1 MKRFATLFVFGLF
14 GCNEAP
20 HVDPA
25 PQEPAVVISPTLL
38 AAEAPAVKSTD
49 VDETL
54 AKLQASTE
62 FYQRRFDE
70 TGSWMDAETVVEARL
85 ARARL
90 SGNIDDYLAAGRAL
104 DAAFAGAKPGTGPFL
119 SSAGFNMVVHQIDRS
134 EVSLDQYAKR
144 IWLKDTEKAA
154 IAGLRGDIA
163 FHRGDLVGAL
173 AHFEDAEKID
183 PTTASAGRLAN
194 YFLKTGNYE
203 KARSLYEL
211 AESRVSSTDAGKR
224 AWAILQRGVVE
235 LEAGDLDAALALVDR
250 ANSTYSGWYLI
261 EEHLAEIT
269 LLKGEAARAIEL
281 YKSVI
286 SRVPNGEFY
295 AALGDAYTDSGQGE
309 LAEGAYTQARAAF
322 ERDIAKL
329 PSAASGH
336 AIDFYLAHDYPRAL
350 VLARQNFVLRP
361 GHEARTKLAQA
372 LLANGNQ
379 PEAIKVLEPTTETHW
394 ATVEF
399 LSTAA
404 LVFDGRDAE
413 RAAEYRKRAEGID
426 PASVSGLAAQ
436 LGLHG

>member
-1 MKRFATLFVFGLF
+1 
-14 GCNEAP
+14 
-20 HVDPA
+20 
-25 PQEPAVVISPTLL
+25 
-38 AAEAPAVKSTD
+38 
-49 VDETL
+49 
-54 AKLQASTE
+54 
-62 FYQRRFDE
+62 
-70 TGSWMDAETVVEARL
+70 
-85 ARARL
+85 
-90 SGNIDDYLAAGRAL
+90 
-104 DAAFAGAKPGTGPFL
+104 
-119 SSAGFNMVVHQIDRS
+119 
-134 EVSLDQYAKR
+134 
-144 IWLKDTEKAA
+144 
-154 IAGLRGDIA
+154 
-163 FHRGDLVGAL
+163 
-173 AHFEDAEKID
+173 
-183 PTTASAGRLAN
+183 
-194 YFLKTGNYE
+194 
-203 KARSLYEL
+203 L